1 MSDLKLPSDD
11 DGGEKKP
18 VSFARLSIWIIV
30 GGIGAYL
37 LLSGIFG
44 VITKG

>member
-1 MSDLKLPSDD
+1 MTNLKLPSDD
-11 DGGEKKP
+11 DGGKKP
-18 VSFARLSIWIIV
+18 VSFARLAIWIIV

-37 LLSGIFG
+37 IISGLYG

>member
-1 MSDLKLPSDD
+1 MTNLKLPSDN
-11 DGGEKKP
+11 DGKKES

-37 LLSGIFG
+37 IISGLYG

>member
-1 MSDLKLPSDD
+1 MSDLKLHSDD

-18 VSFARLSIWIIV
+18 VSFARLAIWIIV
-30 GGIGAYL
+30 GGVGIYL
-37 LLSGIFG
+37 IATGLFG